1 MVFVTVDDTGKTA
14 ELLEKALNG
23 PVPLVIVTVLGTPEK
38 TVTAAGSTVRM
49 GETTG
54 GTYGLFGAPLPPP
67 QPASEKM
74 PASAKRASAGRSQAV
89 KRFFHMSGFP

>member
-54 GTYGLFGAPLPPP
+54 GSLLHIEL
-67 QPASEKM
+67 QS
-74 PASAKRASAGRSQAV
+74 SNDSNIAGNISRSV
-89 KRFFHMSGFP
+89 LLTRPCKISPTGRL